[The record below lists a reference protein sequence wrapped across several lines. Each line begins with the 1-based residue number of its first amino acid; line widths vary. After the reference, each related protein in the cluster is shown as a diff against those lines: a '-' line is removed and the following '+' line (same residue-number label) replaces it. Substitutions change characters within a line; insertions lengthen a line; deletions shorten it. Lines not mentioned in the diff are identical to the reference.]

1 MKIQEQKRI
10 IQQNNVNIEC
20 YYYNYFKSPGL
31 KEYPHLSW
39 VNEDYNLIKQVNIV
53 HDVAIR
59 LATNLFEVG
68 QKFNLFKNLDYF
80 IMMPKKPTSV
90 SSLELVIIE
99 LVKIIKKKLNYEILF
114 INDIFQVDNYPKFW
128 ENRLKVSQRKIE
140 ISNKIHLLPKYIN
153 FFNKKKIV
161 IIDDVVASGTS
172 ITEAILT
179 IVNNNNDFKIKA
191 LCYGSVYKWEE
202 IYK

>member
-1 MKIQEQKRI
+1 MKTEQQKRLI
-10 IQQNNVNIEC
+10 NKNNINIEC

-31 KEYPHLSW
+31 KDYPQLSW
-39 VNEDYNLIKQVNIV
+39 VNEDYNLIKQATIS
-53 HDVAIR
+53 HDVAAR
-59 LATNLFEVG
+59 LATNLFKVG
-68 QKFNLFKNLDYF
+68 EKFNLFKNLDYF

-99 LVKIIKKKLNYEILF
+99 LITIIKKKLNYQIVF
-114 INDIFQVDNYPKFW
+114 INDLFQVDNYRKFW
-128 ENRLKVSQRKIE
+128 ENKLKISERQIE
-140 ISNKIHLLPKYIN
+140 IANKIHLLPKYIN
-153 FFNKKKIV
+153 FFNKKNIV

-172 ITEAILT
+172 IIEAGLEI
-179 IVNNNNDFKIKA
+179 INNNNDFNIKA

>member
-1 MKIQEQKRI
+1 MKTQEQKRLI
-10 IQQNNVNIEC
+10 KQNNINIEC

-31 KEYPHLSW
+31 TEYPQLLW
-39 VNEDYNLIKQVNIV
+39 VNDDYNLIKQVTITHDIV
-53 HDVAIR
+53 ET
-59 LATNLFEVG
+59 LANNLFKVG
-68 QKFNLFKNLDYF
+68 QRFNLFKKLDYF

-99 LVKIIKKKLNYEILF
+99 LINIIKKKLNYEIVF
-114 INDIFQVDNYPKFW
+114 INDLFQVDNYRKFW
-128 ENRLKVSQRKIE
+128 ENKLKINERQME
-140 ISNKIHLLPKYIN
+140 IANKIHLLPKYIN
-153 FFNKKKIV
+153 FFNKKNIV

-172 ITEAILT
+172 ILQAALEI
-179 IVNNNNDFKIKA
+179 INNNNDFNIKA